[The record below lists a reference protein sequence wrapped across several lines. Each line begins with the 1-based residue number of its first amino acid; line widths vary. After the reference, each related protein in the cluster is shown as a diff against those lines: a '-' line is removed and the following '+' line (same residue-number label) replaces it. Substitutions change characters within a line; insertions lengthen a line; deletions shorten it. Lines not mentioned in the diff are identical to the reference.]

1 MALCQV
7 AFMDQ
12 HISGRA
18 ALQSWR
24 PDYAFTLVRANNTPG
39 AWSLVEFVA
48 SAIVCIYR
56 CILTPTCFFL
66 SIAMQV
72 FSVFVEILPVR
83 EQEPTRERDK
93 MFANGTVMFAN
104 GQRSRM
110 GRNTYYKLN
119 RRLRR
124 RPGSYR
130 GSNLDLLSIIFFGT
144 NSKCHRK
151 SRVLLNNYKEGLPFY
166 AQFQMPLKNPS
177 ALH

>member
-24 PDYAFTLVRANNTPG
+24 PDYAFTLVRANNISG
-39 AWSLVEFVA
+39 AWSLVEFAA

-93 MFANGTVMFAN
+93 MFANGTFMFAN

-110 GRNTYYKLN
+110 GRNICDRDVGYDRNPRTIPVPHKICCIYPKKSSVATKLES
-119 RRLRR
+119 RDH
-124 RPGSYR
+124 Y
-130 GSNLDLLSIIFFGT
+130 II
-144 NSKCHRK
+144 KK
-151 SRVLLNNYKEGLPFY
+151 
-166 AQFQMPLKNPS
+166 
-177 ALH
+177 